1 MYEMEIKQCF
11 KTTKQNTME
20 SQKYLKNAFFI
31 DSQCFGGDSP
41 TTGLIYDLASQIIT
55 LGDQIHKSASRVQIQ
70 TLTGQSVHENYIKY
84 QIPGSNTSFVN
95 GCVEDLGNVSETSRN
110 EYVDN
115 Q

>member
-41 TTGLIYDLASQIIT
+41 TTGLIYDLAS
-55 LGDQIHKSASRVQIQ
+55 
-70 TLTGQSVHENYIKY
+70 
-84 QIPGSNTSFVN
+84 
-95 GCVEDLGNVSETSRN
+95 
-110 EYVDN
+110 
-115 Q
+115 